1 MTCKCG
7 SSAIGNINGIAFCAD
22 KSCIDAA
29 IKRVGLPVKNAMK
42 KAGYA

>member
-22 KSCIDAA
+22 KSCIEAA
-29 IKRVGLPVKNAMK
+29 IKRVKNAMK